1 MDKILACLAPPSWEL
16 SLFTTVTKV
25 TDPVYLW
32 NKFVHGLIIQDT
44 LRNAIEKEIQ
54 SSFNSQCRPRRS

>member
-1 MDKILACLAPPSWEL
+1 MDEILACLAPPSWEL
-16 SLFTTVTKV
+16 SRLTTVTKV

-32 NKFVHGLIIQDT
+32 NKFVHNIILQDA

-54 SSFNSQCRPRRS
+54 SSFNYQCRPRRS